1 MDHALPTPAMAALRV
16 RTDALVALFEHVR
29 TTRMTG
35 VPILNPALRVEVV
48 GFEALNRTP
57 ATDPSACSAIDSIA
71 IKQPHPERSSPA
83 FPPGAIGILIT
94 PWFMN
99 LVYVPLLRVDE
110 PDRAGGS
117 TPHAVGSERFEFIA
131 AYEPGFGSFEACSLF
146 SPMFEFADQAT
157 AVATAQAVLAELRRA
172 PVAPTVAAPQP
183 APDGAGRRAF
193 LFGRRATPS
202 GAVP

>member
-1 MDHALPTPAMAALRV
+1 MDHALSTPAMAALRA
-16 RTDALVALFEHVR
+16 RTDALVALFEHVGK
-29 TTRMTG
+29 TRMTG

-48 GFEALNRTP
+48 GFEALNRPP
-57 ATDPSACSAIDSIA
+57 AIDSSACSATDLIA
-71 IKQPHPERSSPA
+71 SNHQHPERSSPA

-110 PDRAGGS
+110 PDRAGS
-117 TPHAVGSERFEFIA
+117 SPHAVGSERFEFIA

-172 PVAPTVAAPQP
+172 PVALTVPASQP

-193 LFGRRATPS
+193 LFGRRAAPS
-202 GAVP
+202 GATP